1 VYFGLFIRPQRKKKE
16 KKTLLDLL
24 EVPDKQVLNVINMS
38 SSATDQTRAGIV
50 EHAADK

>member
-1 VYFGLFIRPQRKKKE
+1 MTAYKTAE
-16 KKTLLDLL
+16 KQKPFSDLP
-24 EVPDKQVLNVINMS
+24 EDPDKKVLNVINMS